1 MLDAILQFQKKAQ
14 NEEKARPSFC
24 PFEGRPEKKENT
36 FYPCQE
42 QVQSSMKGK
51 EAETIWKRERRKGN
65 YQERSIGDS
74 WNKFHVDSR
83 KIRI

>member
-51 EAETIWKRERRKGN
+51 RSRNNMEEREKERKLLREVDRR
-65 YQERSIGDS
+65 QLE
-74 WNKFHVDSR
+74 
-83 KIRI
+83 